1 MNKKR
6 LVIPDVIL
14 FALCAVYFI
23 GTMTFLKPCATHDD
37 GSWMTCHWAGQALVG
52 LSCALAVLSAL
63 KLAFSSAQVRLG
75 IAIATIP
82 SAVLA
87 VFIPGQLISLC
98 MMNSMR
104 CHSVMRPGATVFGV
118 LIAAIS
124 LIDALM
130 LARAAKR

>member
-14 FALCAVYFI
+14 FVLCAGYFI
-23 GTMTFLKPCATHDD
+23 GTMTFLKPCAAHDD
-37 GSWMTCHWAGQALVG
+37 GSWMNCHWAGQALLG
-52 LSCALAVLSAL
+52 LSCALAVMSAL
-63 KLAFSSAQVRLG
+63 KLAFTDAQVRLG
-75 IAIATIP
+75 IAIASIP
-82 SAVLA
+82 AAILA
-87 VFIPGQLISLC
+87 VFLPGQLIGLC

-104 CHSVMRPGATVFGV
+104 CQSVMRPGATVFGI